1 MVEGIK
7 GTGIKFKFTKT
18 DGTVLESEEFIIP
31 NGAQGAQGDQGV
43 GVASMELVYSG
54 TAPSPTRF
62 EIGDLFFSSSSTS
75 PAIRFGGTWTQ
86 IKDRFILAAGDTWSA
101 GSTGGSSSH
110 VHTSGTLATMMA
122 EYSSGYKEG
131 NWCMKMINTY
141 AWENNYNIDVVGSAP
156 ATAHTFTKGIGI
168 QGQTSQSGNMPPF
181 LAVYV
186 WQKISN

>member
-86 IKDRFILAAGDTWSA
+86 IKDRFILAAGDTYAAGTTGGEATHKLTEAEMPIHNHNLGVTSA
-101 GSTGGSSSH
+101 GNFGTSRLCSSD
-110 VHTSGTLATMMA
+110 GAGLNM
-122 EYSSGYKEG
+122 EP
-131 NWCMKMINTY
+131 N
-141 AWENNYNIDVVGSAP
+141 P
-156 ATAHTFTKGIGI
+156 ATATAGS
-168 QGQTSQSGNMPPF
+168 SQPHNNMPPYHV
-181 LAVYV
+181 AYV
-186 WQKISN
+186 WRKISN

>member
-31 NGAQGAQGDQGV
+31 NGAQGAQGEQGV

-54 TAPSPTRF
+54 TAPSPTKF
-62 EIGDLFFSSSSTS
+62 EIGDLFFSSNSKS

-86 IKDRFILAAGDTWSA
+86 IKDRFILAAGDTWLA
-101 GSTGGSSSH
+101 GTEGGS
-110 VHTSGTLATMMA
+110 
-122 EYSSGYKEG
+122 SSGYKEG
-131 NWCMKMINTY
+131 NWRMKMITTN
-141 AWENNYNIDVVGSAP
+141 AWENDYNIDIVGSAP

>member
-1 MVEGIK
+1 MAESNK
-7 GTGIKFKFTKT
+7 GVALKLKT
-18 DGTVLESEEFIIP
+18 TLSDGTPLESNEFIIP
-31 NGAQGAQGDQGV
+31 AGDQGL

-62 EIGDLFFSSSSTS
+62 EIGDLFFSSNSTS

-86 IKDRFILAAGDTWSA
+86 IKDRFILAAGDTWLA
-101 GSTGGSSSH
+101 GTEGGSSSH
-110 VHTSGTLATMMA
+110 VHTSGTIVAMA
-122 EYSSGYKEG
+122 NEFSASSGAG
-131 NWCMKMINTY
+131 NWIMKMADT
-141 AWENNYNIDVVGSAP
+141 ATWTCNYNVDLTGSGPAAP
-156 ATAHTFTKGIGI
+156 KTSTKGIGT